1 MFKVKECLRSFRPSA
16 VAVGEWKELIKCPFL
31 ALFDGLINE
40 GRELRVKKENE
51 MRERRETSNY
61 RL

>member
-1 MFKVKECLRSFRPSA
+1 MFKEKECLRSFRPSA
-16 VAVGEWKELIKCPFL
+16 VAVGEGKEIIKCPFL
-31 ALFDGLINE
+31 ALFDGFINE

-51 MRERRETSNY
+51 MREKRETSNH